1 MDNRKVEKV
10 IPDVKFKCVKEC
22 AEMEKIMMRYLE
34 KMNLPKYVHEILA
47 QSKGVIIPKTREE
60 LLSLAMGN
68 DENMLFQ
75 VEYDV
80 DGMGKVVEATV
91 TRCKNGVVVNYL
103 DDYMRRRDPDC
114 LVIADKKDTDKPRF
128 EDAYQYNFES
138 LREDTFSWLKKQE
151 LIFFPFKS
159 GGLEYG
165 YDSVL
170 IAPANAGFFA
180 AGLADLQGF
189 LNIDEISSN
198 FEPRAVVFLAP
209 PFRHTHFE
217 GKQIV
222 VHNRL
227 DGIHEIHAYNLYPG
241 PSAKKGIYGVLLNIG
256 EEEGWVTA
264 HASTVK
270 IITPYDNEIVIMHEG
285 ASGGGKSEM
294 LEDIHRDM
302 DKRSLLGKNTV
313 TGEKNYLVLNE
324 TCELL
329 PVTDDMALCH
339 PKMQNESKKLV
350 VKDAESA
357 WFLRL
362 DNIKN
367 YGDSPQYEKIL
378 TQPKEPL
385 IFLNIQGVA
394 GATCLVW
401 EHTLDQS
408 GKPCPNPR
416 VILPRRLV
424 PNAIDEPVEVDV
436 RSFGV
441 RTPACTRENP
451 SYGILGIL
459 HILPPA
465 LAWLWRLVAP
475 RGFNN
480 PSIID
485 SQEMISEG
493 VGSYWPFATGKMVT
507 QANLLLEQI
516 VNSSNTRYVLIPN
529 QHIGAYE
536 VSFMPQWVA
545 REYIA
550 RRGSAKFKPEHLVEA
565 RCPLLG
571 FGLDSLKIDGQYIR
585 RAFLKPETQ
594 QEVGLEGYD
603 AGAKIL
609 TDFFRQELE
618 KYNTDELNPL
628 GKQIIQMFFEGAT
641 VKEYMDIIPMK
652 Y

>member
-1 MDNRKVEKV
+1 MNEHVS
-10 IPDVKFKCVKEC
+10 
-22 AEMEKIMMRYLE
+22 
-34 KMNLPKYVHEILA
+34 KMNLPSYVLDILKE
-47 QSKGVIIPKTREE
+47 SKGVIIPKTRAE
-60 LLSLAMGN
+60 LVHLAMGKE
-68 DENMLFQ
+68 ENISFN
-75 VEYDV
+75 VEYEV
-80 DGMGKVVEATV
+80 NGIGNVQEATI
-91 TRCKNGVVVNYL
+91 TKCKNGVVVNYI

-114 LVIADKKDTDKPRF
+114 LLVGDKKETDKPKYEDMYGSDF
-128 EDAYQYNFES
+128 EP
-138 LREDTFSWLKKQE
+138 LRMDTFQWLKGQE

-159 GGLEYG
+159 GGIEYG

-170 IAPANAGFFA
+170 IAPSNAGFFA

-189 LNIDEISSN
+189 LNIDEISDD
-198 FEPRAVVFLAP
+198 FKPRAIIFLAP
-209 PFRHTHFE
+209 PFRHTHFD

-222 VHNRL
+222 IHNRL
-227 DGIHEIHAYNLYPG
+227 EDVHEVYSYNLYPG

-256 EEEGWVTA
+256 EEEGWITA

-270 IITPYDNEIVIMHEG
+270 VITPYDNEIVIMHEG

-294 LEDIHRDM
+294 IENIHKEM
-302 DKRSLLGKNTV
+302 DGRAILGRNTV
-313 TGEKNYLVLNE
+313 SGEKNYIVLSE
-324 TCELL
+324 TCELR

-362 DNIKN
+362 DNITS
-367 YGDSPQYEKIL
+367 YGSSPQYEKIL
-378 TQPKEPL
+378 TQPEEPL
-385 IFLNIQGVA
+385 IFLNIQGVPN
-394 GATCLVW
+394 ATCLVW
-401 EHTLDQS
+401 EHTLDES

-424 PNAIDEPVEVDV
+424 PNAIDTPVEVDV

-441 RTPACTRENP
+441 RTPACTKEHP
-451 SYGILGIL
+451 SYGIMGIF
-459 HILPPA
+459 HVLPPA

-485 SQEMISEG
+485 SAEMTSEG
-493 VGSYWPFATGKMVT
+493 VGSYWPFATGKMVN
-507 QANLLLEQI
+507 QANLLLDQI

-536 VSFMPQWVA
+536 VSFMPQWIA

-565 RCPLLG
+565 RCSLLG
-571 FGLDSLKIDGQYIR
+571 FCLDSLKIDGQYIR

-609 TDFFRQELE
+609 TDFFKQELV
-618 KYNTDELNPL
+618 KYHTEELNPL
-628 GKQIIQMFFEGAT
+628 GRQIIDMFFEGAS
-641 VKEYMDIIPMK
+641 VDDYMDLIPMR